1 MSAGFPGGKAA
12 REEVGRGAK
21 REVSLRD
28 GDSTRS
34 ISRLASVPGDGGG
47 GAERERT
54 RELEYVVA
62 HDRFDGTSIVQHRGL
77 LRERSGGI
85 A

>member
-21 REVSLRD
+21 QEVRFA
-28 GDSTRS
+28 TVIRRVRS
-34 ISRLASVPGDGGG
+34 VGSPQCRGMAG

-77 LRERSGGI
+77 LRERSGGN